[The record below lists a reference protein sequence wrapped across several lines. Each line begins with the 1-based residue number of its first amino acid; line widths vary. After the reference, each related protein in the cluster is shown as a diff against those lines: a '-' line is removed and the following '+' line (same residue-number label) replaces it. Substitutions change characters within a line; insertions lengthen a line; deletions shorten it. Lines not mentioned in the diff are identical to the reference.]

1 MTYASSI
8 RIRRLGALL
17 LILLGTH
24 AHATVLCATRKGDIV
39 ADERCRKR
47 EVQLEAGDLGIVGPV
62 GLPGPDGPAGPDG
75 ASIERPFRFVDA
87 NGKPACTSLASD
99 GVLIQCLLE
108 VDPES
113 PPVQLVLLSDGRD
126 KDNPYVFF
134 DAPGCQGTPLTYE
147 AASVIGRA
155 TLLGPRMF
163 VPDGPRAPVSARSS
177 EQIGSTC
184 SNGTVTPRGT
194 CCVDYDPAIEDTLAP
209 ARPVDLSTLGL
220 TAPLHGETR

>member
-1 MTYASSI
+1 MTHASPTTS
-8 RIRRLGALL
+8 RRLGALL
-17 LILLGTH
+17 FLLLGTH

-47 EVQLEAGDLGIVGPV
+47 EVQLAASDLGVVGAE
-62 GLPGPDGPAGPDG
+62 GLPGPDGAAGPDG
-75 ASIERPFRFVDA
+75 ASIERSFRFVDA
-87 NGKPACTSLASD
+87 NGKQACTSLASD
-99 GVLIQCLLE
+99 GVLIQCVLE
-108 VDPES
+108 IDPES

-126 KDNPYVFF
+126 KDNPYVFY
-134 DAPGCQGTPLTYE
+134 DAAGCRGTPHTYE
-147 AASVIGRA
+147 PAGVIGRA

-163 VPDGPRAPVSARSS
+163 VPSGPRGPVSARSS
-177 EQIGSTC
+177 EQTSSTC

-194 CCVDYDPAIEDTLAP
+194 CCVDYDPALEDTLAP

>member
-1 MTYASSI
+1 MTHASATSS
-8 RIRRLGALL
+8 RRLGALL
-17 LILLGTH
+17 FVLLGTH

-47 EVQLEAGDLGIVGPV
+47 EVQLEASDLGVVGPAGV
-62 GLPGPDGPAGPDG
+62 PGPDGAAGPDG

-87 NGKPACTSLASD
+87 NGKPACVSLGSD
-99 GVLIQCLLE
+99 GVLIQCVLE
-108 VDPES
+108 IEPES
-113 PPVQLVLLSDGRD
+113 APVQLVLLPDGTD
-126 KDNPYVFF
+126 KDRPYVFY
-134 DAPGCQGTPLTYE
+134 DAPGCLGTPFTYE
-147 AASVIGRA
+147 PAAIIGRGV
-155 TLLGPRMF
+155 LLSTRLF
-163 VPDGPRAPVSARSS
+163 VPNGERATVKALSS
-177 EQIGSTC
+177 EQVSETC